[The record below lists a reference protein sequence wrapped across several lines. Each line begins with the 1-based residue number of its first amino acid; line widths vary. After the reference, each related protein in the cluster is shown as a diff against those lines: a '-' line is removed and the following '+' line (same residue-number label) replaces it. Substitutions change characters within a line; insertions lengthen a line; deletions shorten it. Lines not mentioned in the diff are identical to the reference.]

1 MAESKSWV
9 SRIDQ
14 KIYKFFVGT
23 ASGVRDLAAVFVR
36 TIQKWICESEPEPV
50 DEILDFERHMQDT
63 ENAMLRRENE
73 LIKRRTYVG
82 DTPEDFEPL
91 PDLPPPPHGYGSW
104 LR

>member
-1 MAESKSWV
+1 MWLIWFARQLCISLKK
-9 SRIDQ
+9 RLLNAN
-14 KIYKFFVGT
+14 FFVKT
-23 ASGVRDLAAVFVR
+23 ATGRDITSNENKSLGNR
-36 TIQKWICESEPEPV
+36 LV